1 MRLATTTLN
10 NEDLDTSLLE
20 KQNELATENSLSL
33 LTTEE
38 V

>member
-10 NEDLDTSLLE
+10 NDDLDASLLE

-33 LTTEE
+33 LTREE